1 MKVFFKTFG
10 CQMNKSDSE
19 RMLALL
25 EREGYQLCASV
36 EEADLAIANTCSIR
50 AKAEDK
56 LFSLLGEWKAVKRKR
71 EKSLFIAVVGCIAQ
85 QE

>member
-1 MKVFFKTFG
+1 MLVYLKTFG

-25 EREGYQLCASV
+25 EREGYQPCDSI
-36 EEADLAIANTCSIR
+36 EQADLAIANTCSIR

-56 LFSLLGEWKAVKRKR
+56 LFSLLGEWKLVKKQ
-71 EKSLFIAVVGCIAQ
+71 KPLVIAVVGCIA
-85 QE
+85 